1 MKALNWSFSKLLLL
15 TFAFISVVFF
25 LSFKWVNNQ
34 WRYNIASDGKGYY
47 VYLPAAFIYHD
58 FSYQF
63 TKYTEEKYYPG
74 DVQPSVAQFPSG
86 QKLNKYFVGE
96 AVLLMPFFFVACFL
110 SYLFQF
116 PIDGYSFIFQASVS
130 VAALFYALAGLY
142 MLSKFLKHFIASDN
156 IISLVL
162 LLVFLGSN
170 LLHYTWMEPSMSH
183 VYSFFAISVFMAF
196 SADFFKFKNKAKLLL
211 LIAIFGIICL
221 IRPVNALII
230 FTLPFI
236 WMLLKIRSPFA
247 IIIQSKMTVL
257 LGFLLFGAILF
268 LQLLLYKLQIGQW
281 WTWAYAN
288 EGFNFS
294 HPHFSELVFSF
305 RKGWLVY
312 TPIAFI
318 SIVSAIPMW
327 RKNVVL
333 LLAFL
338 MPLVIIVYVASS
350 WHDWAYGASYGC
362 RPMTEYIG
370 FVIIPLALSLQT
382 IKNYLFKAIL
392 VFSTWCLLLLNC
404 VQVYQIN
411 KHILLWDNM
420 SFKAYKASF
429 LKTSDGH
436 VNMLEQIE

>member
-1 MKALNWSFSKLLLL
+1 
-15 TFAFISVVFF
+15 
-25 LSFKWVNNQ
+25 
-34 WRYNIASDGKGYY
+34 
-47 VYLPAAFIYHD
+47 
-58 FSYQF
+58 
-63 TKYTEEKYYPG
+63 
-74 DVQPSVAQFPSG
+74 
-86 QKLNKYFVGE
+86 
-96 AVLLMPFFFVACFL
+96 
-110 SYLFQF
+110 
-116 PIDGYSFIFQASVS
+116 
-130 VAALFYALAGLY
+130 
-142 MLSKFLKHFIASDN
+142 
-156 IISLVL
+156 
-162 LLVFLGSN
+162 
-170 LLHYTWMEPSMSH
+170 
-183 VYSFFAISVFMAF
+183 
-196 SADFFKFKNKAKLLL
+196 
-211 LIAIFGIICL
+211 
-221 IRPVNALII
+221 
-230 FTLPFI
+230 
-236 WMLLKIRSPFA
+236 
-247 IIIQSKMTVL
+247 
-257 LGFLLFGAILF
+257 
-268 LQLLLYKLQIGQW
+268 LYKLQIGQW

-312 TPIAFI
+312 TPIALI

-362 RPMTEYIG
+362 RPMTEYFG

-392 VFSTWCLLLLNC
+392 VFSTWCLVLLNC